1 MKRAAKT
8 EPTVTVDDIARAIS
22 HHFRSTRSDGSLTT
36 IEYAYGIVNGR
47 DSQVR
52 WQDRML
58 ANERFATLPLAEID
72 AAVVR
77 YRAAKVGPPMGL
89 IS

>member
-22 HHFRSTRSDGSLTT
+22 HHFRSIRSDGSLTA

-47 DSQVR
+47 DSQIR

-72 AAVVR
+72 AAVML
-77 YRAAKVGPPMGL
+77 YRAVKVGPPMGL